1 MFDWLDKAV
10 DKLLPDIDKKSRM
23 RAEATDRVVG
33 ESKEAIRHSADV
45 VSKAYDQAGYIYA
58 HPKKD

>member
-10 DKLLPDIDKKSRM
+10 DKLLPDIDKRSRM
-23 RAEATDRVVG
+23 RAEATDRVVD
-33 ESKEAIRHSADV
+33 ESKEAIRRSADV